1 MRRPVRFLV
10 LAAALALAS
19 GFAGCGGSAPRP
31 SAAPPSGERVRI
43 AVLPFDNLTTEGT
56 AGEFMTLVFF
66 TEIGARADYEPVETG
81 IVAATLESLGVRTAG
96 SLSAEQ
102 LRTIGER
109 LGVRSLLI
117 GSVLESGTVRTP
129 EGELPSVGVTLKL
142 LDAASGR
149 VLWTKMGFRS
159 GADGETVFGW
169 GREKSAR
176 RLAAQLANELLRSL
190 PAPDVGSSL
199 EPTLGGES
207 RDRMTARRGEP

>member
-1 MRRPVRFLV
+1 MRRSLLWV
-10 LAAALALAS
+10 LFLALAVEL
-19 GFAGCGGSAPRP
+19 AGCGSSAPRP
-31 SAAPPSGERVRI
+31 SAVPPPGQRVPI

-56 AGEFMTLVFF
+56 AGEIMTLVFF
-66 TEIGARADYEPVETG
+66 TELGARADYEPVETG

-102 LRTIGER
+102 LKTIGER
-109 LGVRSLLI
+109 LGVRRLLV

-129 EGELPSVGVTLKL
+129 EGDLPSVGVTLKL

-176 RLAAQLANELLRSL
+176 RLAAQLANELLSSL
-190 PAPDVGSSL
+190 PAPDMGSAL
-199 EPTLGGES
+199 EPMLGGES